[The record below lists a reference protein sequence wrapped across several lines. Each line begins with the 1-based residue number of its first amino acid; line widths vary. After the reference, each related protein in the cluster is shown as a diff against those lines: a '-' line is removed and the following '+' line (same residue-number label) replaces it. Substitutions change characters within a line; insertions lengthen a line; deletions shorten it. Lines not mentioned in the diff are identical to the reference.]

1 MQPSDLVAVNQRREA
16 PSDDL
21 ALFSPDPRPPA
32 YTNTQGVV
40 DLQPG
45 DLVVVIKRRV
55 IPMGTKLPYDDQRL
69 IVKALVLGGQGGPP
83 SSSHTAYAGKSI
95 IYHRYILIYYIYT
108 KGQGP
113 SFL

>member
-1 MQPSDLVAVNQRREA
+1 M
-16 PSDDL
+16 
-21 ALFSPDPRPPA
+21 
-32 YTNTQGVV
+32 V

-83 SSSHTAYAGKSI
+83 SIGHTAYAGKSI
-95 IYHRYILIYYIYT
+95 IYHRYIL
-108 KGQGP
+108 KDRGHSSLMVDGP
-113 SFL
+113 CTTGSADPHRWHR

>member
-1 MQPSDLVAVNQRREA
+1 M
-16 PSDDL
+16 
-21 ALFSPDPRPPA
+21 
-32 YTNTQGVV
+32 V

-83 SSSHTAYAGKSI
+83 SIGHTAYAGKSI
-95 IYHRYILIYYIYT
+95 IYHRYILIYILKD
-108 KGQGP
+108 KGYPASDNGP
-113 SFL
+113 CTTGSADPHRWHR